1 MIDETTMDM
10 LVALAEACEGR
21 MEINHVGIHS
31 VTTDDDLNVTIH
43 MEDGRQLRPEEVDA
57 KQLEDAVFHW
67 RQQHPAF
74 FQRILGAMM

>member
-21 MEINHVGIHS
+21 MEINYLGIQA
-31 VTTDDDLNVTIH
+31 VTTNDDLEVTIH

-57 KQLEDAVFHW
+57 KQLEDAVFQW

>member
-21 MEINHVGIHS
+21 MEINYAEIRA
-31 VTTDDDLNVTIH
+31 VTTNDDLEVTIH
-43 MEDGRQLRPEEVDA
+43 MEDGRQLQAEKVDS